1 MYSVYGKVPRLIQP
15 QPLAI
20 SVIFTANHWLA
31 EGDPVSAVYRKIHTS
46 CADAVDLPLVVG
58 ICVFVL
64 PAHMS
69 CCDAVPVCTLAA
81 PLLARCCTTVDN
93 VHAAHKGGNCTNVKK
108 ITGKF
113 IAVCAYFSRH
123 EA

>member
-69 CCDAVPVCTLAA
+69 CCDVVPVCTLAA
-81 PLLARCCTTVDN
+81 PLLARCCTTVVN
-93 VHAAHKGGNCTNVKK
+93 VHAAHWEKG
-108 ITGKF
+108 
-113 IAVCAYFSRH
+113 
-123 EA
+123 